1 MDKSTSGDRLSTFEE
16 AIKEL
21 EIIVKA
27 LEEGDV
33 PLDQSLELFK
43 QGVTLTEFCNKKLT
57 EARGT
62 VSLLSRSKTGELQES
77 PLDTPETDE
86 KELR

>member
-1 MDKSTSGDRLSTFEE
+1 MEKTTSNEHIYTFEE

-21 EIIVKA
+21 EEIVQA

-43 QGVTLTEFCNKKLT
+43 KGVSLTEFCNRKLT
-57 EARGT
+57 EAQGL
-62 VSLLSRSKTGELQES
+62 VSILSRSKAGELHEI
-77 PLDTPETDE
+77 PLGTEE
-86 KELR
+86 EELR